1 MNTWKVTLQHDGKT
15 IEIQIN
21 AFTYSDAYMKAE
33 QEYPGC
39 RIVHIKKLINENN
52 KRF

>member
-1 MNTWKVTLQHDGKT
+1 MNTWKITLQHDGKT
-15 IEIQIN
+15 IELMVT
-21 AFTYSDAYMKAE
+21 AFSYSDAYIKAE

-39 RIVHIKKLINENN
+39 RIVHIKKYENENK